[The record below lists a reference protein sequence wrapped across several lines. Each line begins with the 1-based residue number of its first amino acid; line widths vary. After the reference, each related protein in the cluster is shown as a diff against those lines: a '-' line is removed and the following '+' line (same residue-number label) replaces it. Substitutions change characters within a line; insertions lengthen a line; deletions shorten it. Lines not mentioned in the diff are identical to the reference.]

1 MSKKVQDNFKTTPR
15 DYQKMAQGRKPKPP
29 LAKNLT
35 IAFLSGGL
43 ICLLGQFVLDFFT
56 GIGFSETEAANPT
69 VAVFIFIGT
78 LLTGLGVFD
87 KIARHTGAG
96 TAIPVTGF
104 ANSITSA
111 ALEFKKEGMVT
122 GIGSKMFMLAGS
134 VIVFGVVTAF
144 IIGLISAII

>member
-1 MSKKVQDNFKTTPR
+1 MSKKARDTFMINPT
-15 DYQKMAQGRKPKPP
+15 DYQKMIKEKQPRPP
-29 LAKNLT
+29 LTKNLT
-35 IAFLSGGL
+35 LAFLSGGT
-43 ICLLGQFVLDFFT
+43 ICLIGQFVQDYFVGLGFT
-56 GIGFSETEAANPT
+56 RQEAANPT
-69 VAVFIFIGT
+69 VATFIFIGA

-87 KIARHTGAG
+87 KIARYTGAG

-134 VIVFGVVTAF
+134 VIVFGIVTAF
-144 IIGLISAII
+144 IIGIISALI